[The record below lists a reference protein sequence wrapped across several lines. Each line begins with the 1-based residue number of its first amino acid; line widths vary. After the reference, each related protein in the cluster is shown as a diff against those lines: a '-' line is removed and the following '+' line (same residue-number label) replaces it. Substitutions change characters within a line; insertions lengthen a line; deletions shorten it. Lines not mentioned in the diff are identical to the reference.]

1 MTKLSTA
8 QAAILSEAAK
18 SPASCI
24 TTFMKDIKNP
34 MIRQK
39 SLDSMLAKGVINKR
53 FSDRGEEIYLISD
66 AGHEAVGNTQKQ
78 SVTPCNAEKQDVTP
92 SNEPKRETKQT
103 IIISLLSREEG
114 ATLAELID
122 ATGWKP
128 HSVRGH
134 LSNMRKKHG
143 VPVQAFTN
151 SDGKRGYQ
159 ILPEDQEAA

>member
-1 MTKLSTA
+1 MTNKPKTK
-8 QAAILSEAAK
+8 AK
-18 SPASCI
+18 
-24 TTFMKDIKNP
+24 N
-34 MIRQK
+34 K
-39 SLDSMLAKGVINKR
+39 SNAP
-53 FSDRGEEIYLISD
+53 
-66 AGHEAVGNTQKQ
+66 KQ